1 LGILNF
7 YCNLGENGAVLVP
20 AWTIKSELFFTDIE
34 IMAIIIM
41 NIKVKFN
48 FTVLQ
53 INPRFRYSVSGKL
66 EPIK

>member
-1 LGILNF
+1 MRV
-7 YCNLGENGAVLVP
+7 VL
-20 AWTIKSELFFTDIE
+20 TDIE